1 MRKKISIFLAVL
13 SLTVVLSGCATKIS
27 NNTETDNNSQK
38 GQKQTNF
45 SQPDREADI
54 TGVVKS
60 ITGNQVVVSKLDM
73 EKMMEEMKANMPS
86 STSNGIPSDDSGQ
99 DKKTSNLVQTSG
111 GPGGMG
117 GGPQGGPGGG
127 RPGEEGSDTSST
139 QKNEMLAELLKN
151 SLGDEQVLIPVGI
164 QMIKRGGE
172 ASLSDVTAG
181 TMVSIWLTDTSSSTD
196 RKIAE
201 FVSLR

>member
-1 MRKKISIFLAVL
+1 MQKKLTIFLAIL
-13 SLTVVLSGCATKIS
+13 SLTVFLGGCVTKTVSDNKDQIGGFQRQGQ
-27 NNTETDNNSQK
+27 NNFFQPE
-38 GQKQTNF
+38 KQ
-45 SQPDREADI
+45 ADI

-60 ITGNQVVVSKLDM
+60 ITGNQTVVSKLDV

-86 STSNGIPSDDSGQ
+86 PTPNGDFNNNSDTE
-99 DKKTSNLVQTSG
+99 KKTSNLVQTNG

-117 GGPQGGPGGG
+117 GRPDGPGR
-127 RPGEEGSDTSST
+127 RPDEEDTNSFSSR
-139 QKNEMLAELLKN
+139 KNEILSELLKN

-164 QMIKRGGE
+164 QMTKRGGE
-172 ASLSDVTAG
+172 ASLSDITAG

-201 FVSLR
+201 FVSIR